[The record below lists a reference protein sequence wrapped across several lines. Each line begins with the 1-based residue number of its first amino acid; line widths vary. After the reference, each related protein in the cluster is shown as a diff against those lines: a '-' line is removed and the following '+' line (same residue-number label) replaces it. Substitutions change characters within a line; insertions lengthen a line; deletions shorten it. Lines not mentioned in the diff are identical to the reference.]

1 MQHWDLFRVVRL
13 GLGLLIIVQAII
25 TKDITSGLIGVLFTA
40 MPLFNIGC
48 CSTMGCAPSR
58 TSHKVETDEIS
69 FEEIK

>member
-48 CSTMGCAPSR
+48 CSTMGCTPSR